1 MDSSAKDAKV
11 LFDRHY
17 MGSEQIQKSLILA
30 RDALQKKNYAD
41 AQMYL
46 EKSEKD
52 LQILTSTIHPMAMDL
67 YAKCLERQTLL
78 ESRKEQQERI
88 EKLEEENKQLRNEL
102 IDVKQNDNIVKGFL
116 EILLK
121 KEETNKLQRNW
132 LAGGMGTI
140 AFFVLVYLAFL
151 VGGDWAY
158 PRENVLTISW
168 AWIAY
173 ILKISGCVTIFIVI
187 MVTLARFLS
196 NKSVTIAEINDLL
209 REIKASQ
216 KEFKDT
222 VQREK

>member
-1 MDSSAKDAKV
+1 MDSSAKDAKA

-30 RDALQKKNYAD
+30 QDALQKKNYAD
-41 AQMYL
+41 AWMYL
-46 EKSEKD
+46 EKSGKD
-52 LQILTSTIHPMAMDL
+52 LQILTSTIQPMAMDL
-67 YAKCLERQTLL
+67 YAKCLERQALL

-88 EKLEEENKQLRNEL
+88 EKLEADNKRLQNEL

-116 EILLK
+116 EILLQ
-121 KEETNKLQRNW
+121 KEKTNGNERIA
-132 LAGGMGTI
+132 LAKFMKII
-140 AFFVLVYLAFL
+140 AVLVLVYLAFL
-151 VGGDWAY
+151 VTSDWAY
-158 PRENVLTISW
+158 PRENVLTMSW

-196 NKSVTIAEINDLL
+196 SKSVTVTEINDLL
-209 REIKASQ
+209 REIKAGQ
-216 KEFKDT
+216 KEFQDT